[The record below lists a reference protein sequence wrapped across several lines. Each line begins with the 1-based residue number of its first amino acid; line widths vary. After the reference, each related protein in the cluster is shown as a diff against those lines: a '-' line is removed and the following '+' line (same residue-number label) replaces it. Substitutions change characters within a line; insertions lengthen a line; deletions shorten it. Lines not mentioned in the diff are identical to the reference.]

1 MKTLRNSA
9 QFIDEVFRLLS
20 TAAHVSYYHV
30 VPVGH
35 WPYPIT
41 VCLTSVLLHVGEN
54 VRLDTTD
61 CLLQ

>member
-30 VPVGH
+30 VPAGH
-35 WPYPIT
+35 WPCPIT
-41 VCLTSVLLHVGEN
+41 VFLTSVLLHLGEN
-54 VRLDTTD
+54 V
-61 CLLQ
+61 